1 MKRLQKKNNTFQGKS
16 ADTGNVKQR
25 RTQLMN
31 TQNKRANIAF
41 KCSFCDG
48 GQSESKQ
55 LIGFNG
61 ACSDDMIRHNI
72 EIER

>member
-1 MKRLQKKNNTFQGKS
+1 
-16 ADTGNVKQR
+16 
-25 RTQLMN
+25 MN